1 MFQLLP
7 WGGSRFFSRWRAAQ
21 GGTDVPLARQ
31 VGNPEARDAAK
42 HSAVFVLR
50 SALAAV
56 VPTAGVM
63 LSAHYDKRGAKIA
76 IQYAGEDCTAMKD
89 RVQEECTKI
98 CKHQATQRVQ
108 AKNCGCSF
116 LVHHRSV

>member
-1 MFQLLP
+1 MGLP
-7 WGGSRFFSRWRAAQ
+7 G
-21 GGTDVPLARQ
+21 Q

-63 LSAHYDKRGAKIA
+63 VSAHYDKRGAKIA
-76 IQYAGEDCTAMKD
+76 IQYAGEDCSAMKD

-98 CKHQATQRVQ
+98 CKHRSSWQLVQRWCKLAAVVSWCTIAVSDVAWRTLQ
-108 AKNCGCSF
+108 VSWP
-116 LVHHRSV
+116 LRWTR

>member
-1 MFQLLP
+1 MHQLLLR
-7 WGGSRFFSRWRAAQ
+7 GGFRIFFGGGLP
-21 GGTDVPLARQ
+21 GGTDVPLPRQ

-76 IQYAGEDCTAMKD
+76 IQYSGEDCSAMKD

-108 AKNCGCSF
+108 HWRKIVAVFFWC
-116 LVHHRSV
+116 RSV